1 MRKRIVGVG
10 APAPESG
17 PAWLD
22 LENIATVEVSSEEPG
37 YPVESVF
44 VSGPQPGWRA
54 KDPGEQKLRVIF
66 DEPTPIHVIELH
78 FTESQSER
86 TQEFRLGWESA
97 EGRQTR
103 EIVRQQ
109 WNFSPHGAVQ
119 QVERYDVNLERV
131 SIVELSINPDI
142 ANPNTKATLLKW
154 RMR

>member
-1 MRKRIVGVG
+1 MS
-10 APAPESG
+10 ESG
-17 PAWLD
+17 TSWLD

-44 VSGPQPGWRA
+44 VAGSDAGWRA
-54 KDPGEQKLRVIF
+54 RDEGEQKLRVIF
-66 DEPTPIHVIELH
+66 DEPTPINVIELH
-78 FTESQSER
+78 FSESNCER
-86 TQEFRLGWESA
+86 TQEFRLGWGSA
-97 EGRQTR
+97 EGRQTH

-131 SIVELSINPDI
+131 STVELSINPDI
-142 ANPNTKATLLKW
+142 ANPHAKATLLKW

>member
-1 MRKRIVGVG
+1 MRKRIVG
-10 APAPESG
+10 AAFPAPESG
-17 PAWLD
+17 PIWLD
-22 LENIATVEVSSEEPG
+22 LENIATVEISSEEPG

-44 VSGPQPGWRA
+44 VSGAHPGWRA
-54 KDPGEQKLRVIF
+54 QDPGEQKLRVIF
-66 DEPTPIHVIELH
+66 DEPRPIHVIELH
-78 FTESQSER
+78 FTESQCER

-97 EGRQTR
+97 EGGQTR

-131 SIVELSINPDI
+131 STVELSINPDI
-142 ANPNTKATLLKW
+142 ANPNAKATLLKW